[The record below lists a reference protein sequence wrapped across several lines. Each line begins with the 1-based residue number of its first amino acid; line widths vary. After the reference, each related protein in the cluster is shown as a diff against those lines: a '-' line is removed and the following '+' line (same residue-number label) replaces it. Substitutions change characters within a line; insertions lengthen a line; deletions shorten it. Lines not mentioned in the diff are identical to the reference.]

1 MIVSD
6 QMTRDEALKELAE
19 PLYDEKQM
27 DEWMNYIAKQLGITR
42 KEFDEICAQPTHQ
55 HEDYKVEDDSMEYKA
70 MQLAMKVKAQL

>member
-1 MIVSD
+1 
-6 QMTRDEALKELAE
+6 
-19 PLYDEKQM
+19 M
-27 DEWMNYIAKQLGITR
+27 DYIAKQLGITR